1 MLSNYLSSSGLLSM
15 LRTLKIGI
23 ILGVMMIGFDYGTSN
38 CAVATMKNEQPYII
52 PLLSNSTY
60 IASNLYAPS
69 RDIIS
74 YWLSQQLSQ
83 HQKTDYISQ
92 RKSQLQRAQTAL
104 RELNFDGIASELS
117 FGSAALTQYL
127 EDPEEGYYIKSP
139 KSFLGASG
147 LATSQIDFFE
157 DIVACMMNNVKKLTE
172 ASLQKEVTQ
181 TVIGRPI
188 NFQGLH
194 GEESNRQALNV
205 LTNAAKRVG
214 FKDVEFQYEPVA
226 AGFEFEATLTKET
239 RVLVVDIGGGTSD
252 CSMLLMSPTFANQ
265 ETRNEHL
272 LAHSGVRIAGNDFD
286 IQLALQGIMPSLGMN
301 SLLKTGKPMPTASYR
316 QALAIN
322 NINEQ
327 TAFYSA
333 KNRRDLELL
342 SRDAQ
347 QTDLV
352 AHLLTIHDHKLS
364 YQLVNAAEQ
373 AKIHLSKQPEQTIC
387 LADIDDSLSV
397 TVNRNTLKTANHN
410 TLANIAQ
417 LMQSAVAQAQ
427 CQPEVIFVTGGT
439 AKSPVLSEFL
449 QQQMPTI
456 PVVVGDHFGSVSAG
470 LARWA
475 DRIYR

>member
-1 MLSNYLSSSGLLSM
+1 
-15 LRTLKIGI
+15 
-23 ILGVMMIGFDYGTSN
+23 MIGFDYGTSN
-38 CAVATMKNEQPYII
+38 CAVAVMESGQPKILSLGDHGKYI
-52 PLLSNSTY
+52 SST
-60 IASNLYAPS
+60 LYAPS
-69 RDIIS
+69 RDIIAH
-74 YWLSQQLSQ
+74 WLCQQLSDEQ
-83 HQKTDYISQ
+83 QSLFKQ
-92 RKSQLQRAQTAL
+92 QRALPLRKGQNVL
-104 RELNFDGIASELS
+104 RELKLDGIPTELS
-117 FGSAALTQYL
+117 FGQAALDLYL

-147 LATSQIDFFE
+147 LAPTQIQFFE
-157 DIVACMMNNVKKLTE
+157 DIVACMMSNVKKLTE
-172 ASLQKEVTQ
+172 EALQKEVTQ

-194 GEESNRQALNV
+194 GEESNRQAINV

-226 AGFEFEATLTKET
+226 AGFEFEASLTKET

-252 CSMLLMSPTFANQ
+252 CSMLLMSPDFSDHDN
-265 ETRNEHL
+265 RNEHL
-272 LAHSGVRIAGNDFD
+272 LAHTGVRVAGNDFD

-301 SLLKTGKPMPTASYR
+301 SLLKTGKPMPTASFR

-327 TAFYSA
+327 TEFYSA

-347 QTDLV
+347 ETELV
-352 AHLLTIHDHKLS
+352 SRLITVHDHKLS
-364 YQLVNAAEQ
+364 YQLVNGAEQ
-373 AKIHLSKQPEQTIC
+373 AKIGLSSHDERIIM
-387 LADIDDSLSV
+387 LDDIDDDLAV
-397 TVNRNTLKTANHN
+397 TVSRETLKQANMR
-410 TLANIAQ
+410 TLEQISQ
-417 LMQSAVAQAQ
+417 LMKSAVAEAQ

-449 QQQMPTI
+449 QQQMPGI
-456 PVVVGDHFGSVSAG
+456 PVVVGDHFGSVTAG

-475 DRIYR
+475 EKIYR